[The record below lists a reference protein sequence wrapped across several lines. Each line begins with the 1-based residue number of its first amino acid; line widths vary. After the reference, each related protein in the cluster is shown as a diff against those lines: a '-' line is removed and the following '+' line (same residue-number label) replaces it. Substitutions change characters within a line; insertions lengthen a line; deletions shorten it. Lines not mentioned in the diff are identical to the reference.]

1 MTAVEQATLTSR
13 DLSGVRLSC
22 QVLCQNDMKVRVVS
36 RLEGSGR
43 VDAGG
48 RPDEELQPQPA
59 NWIEV

>member
-1 MTAVEQATLTSR
+1 MTAAEQATLTSR

-43 VDAGG
+43 VDAGA

-59 NWIEV
+59 NWLEV